1 MLNGEEKGKKVK
13 VKEAYFHE
21 EYKKKSKKEVLPYD
35 IGVMELEE
43 DLENDYGFLGI
54 DTRKE
59 NLQIKEKIEVYG
71 YPSGQKNRLCFGE
84 GDCKGLNEDLL
95 LYSVPTK
102 VGQSGGPVIRRDG
115 DKEYVIGVH
124 VAGLEELKKNAA
136 VRLNQEK
143 RKIINEW
150 VGEITG
156 ELYLGKLVFI
166 LDQQEL
172 GDESMEELQKRWSEK
187 LVSLSLSKFR

>member
-1 MLNGEEKGKKVK
+1 M
-13 VKEAYFHE
+13 
-21 EYKKKSKKEVLPYD
+21 
-35 IGVMELEE
+35 
-43 DLENDYGFLGI
+43 
-54 DTRKE
+54 
-59 NLQIKEKIEVYG
+59 
-71 YPSGQKNRLCFGE
+71 
-84 GDCKGLNEDLL
+84 

-102 VGQSGGPVIRRDG
+102 VGQSGGPVIWRDG

-124 VAGLEELKKNAA
+124 VAGLGKLKKNAA

-156 ELYLGKLVFI
+156 KLDLGKLVFI

-172 GDESMEELQKRWSEK
+172 GDESMEELGERWSEK
-187 LVSLSLSKFR
+187 LVSLRLCKFR